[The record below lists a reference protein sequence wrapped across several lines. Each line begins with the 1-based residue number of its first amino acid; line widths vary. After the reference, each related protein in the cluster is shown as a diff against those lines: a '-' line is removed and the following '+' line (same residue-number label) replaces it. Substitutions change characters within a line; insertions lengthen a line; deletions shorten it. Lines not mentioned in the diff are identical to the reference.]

1 MTGQQRGSFK
11 ARLSSNGSLLAP
23 YYGYM
28 ENVRFCYNFQ
38 EATSER
44 LRLSQRALG
53 KASSGSFFLVCFW
66 LELIIL

>member
-11 ARLSSNGSLLAP
+11 AKLSSNGSPLAP

-28 ENVRFCYNFQ
+28 ENVRFCHNFQ
-38 EATSER
+38 QATSKR

-53 KASSGSFFLVCFW
+53 KASSGLFFLACF
-66 LELIIL
+66 